1 MPIIG
6 TMRNIS
12 KVAQHSDAVTRRQG
26 SMSPSKIRIVRIL
39 ELIDC
44 GTSSDVVGQRV
55 PFVNSSHS
63 EEVLSDVKVVT
74 GFDKVSSSCSV
85 VVRSHLSS
93 SYFLLRVVRIY
104 DGKITSFI
112 FLLSVACCTY
122 L

>member
-12 KVAQHSDAVTRRQG
+12 KVAEHSDAVTRRQG

-39 ELIDC
+39 ELVDC

-55 PFVNSSHS
+55 PSVNSSHS
-63 EEVLSDVKVVT
+63 EEVLSDIKVVT

-85 VVRSHLSS
+85 AGNHLLVGFTGSEPVVL
-93 SYFLLRVVRIY
+93 IY
-104 DGKITSFI
+104 AQ
-112 FLLSVACCTY
+112 VA
-122 L
+122 